1 VATVGHL
8 PESDL
13 GVSRQVDIL
22 SAVSYELH

>member
-1 VATVGHL
+1 VSTVGHL

-13 GVSRQVDIL
+13 GVAGKVDVL